1 MSAQNNNDV
10 GGLLTP
16 SGEHATVTE
25 RPFTGWAPHVELESG
40 LDCTI
45 IWHEERVA

>member
-16 SGEHATVTE
+16 TGEHVTMTE
-25 RPFTGWAPHVELESG
+25 RPVIGWAPHVGFESG
-40 LDCTI
+40 LDRTI
-45 IWHEERVA
+45 SWHEERVA